1 MKRDIAI
8 KLFICF
14 FTLSLCLYSYLEAH
28 NQMTRLRLEIPKLAK
43 ELRNIQEENL
53 QLKYEIESFESPEH
67 LIALAK
73 SDQYSH
79 LKFPQM
85 QDVLTV
91 AEGKDLYQEPSLL
104 IQETVRPNVVLGA
117 K

>member
-1 MKRDIAI
+1 
-8 KLFICF
+8 
-14 FTLSLCLYSYLEAH
+14 
-28 NQMTRLRLEIPKLAK
+28 MTKLRLEIPKLAK

-79 LKFPQM
+79 LKFPQT
-85 QDVLTV
+85 QDVLTL
-91 AEGKDLYQEPSLL
+91 AEGKDLCQEPTVL
-104 IQETVRPNVVLGA
+104 IRTAAYPNVVLGA